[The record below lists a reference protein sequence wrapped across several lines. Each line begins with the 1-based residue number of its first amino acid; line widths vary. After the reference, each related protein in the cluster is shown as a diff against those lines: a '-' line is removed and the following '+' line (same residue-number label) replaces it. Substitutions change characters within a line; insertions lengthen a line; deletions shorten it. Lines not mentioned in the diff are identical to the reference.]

1 MKRKIS
7 WLIAGPLV
15 LLQLLISPSP
25 VSAATAMIFCN
36 GNLGSASGLTSS
48 QISGFQASGFTTM
61 VLFAMSVSTNGSFTY
76 GGQTICSNGVYVG
89 PSNWGSLLSQCL
101 TAPSSVTRIEMCLG
115 GAGDTSWANIKN
127 LIAANGTNSSTVLYQ
142 NLSALKNALGINAID
157 SDDESTYDSGSAI
170 SFGLMCGA
178 LGLKMTLCPYTDT
191 SYWTAVKSG
200 LGSEVDY
207 IYLQC
212 YSGGAGND
220 PSSWASSMG
229 VPVSQI
235 VPGYWDYER
244 NATFLTNMMTW
255 AGEGCTGGFL
265 WPSCTGCDPPAD
277 PGEMFQYAGWILT
290 AFYPAIT
297 NAYDVAANS
306 AYKGDGAPDG
316 LSAGGQNG
324 GFGFEAW
331 TFAIQKTGGAFIQT
345 NGPSGDSFDLWNT
358 SANSLT
364 VAVRPFASPL
374 SVGQSFTVSTCL
386 NSLDTIAN
394 TNEIVLE
401 DSGGNILFGYWH
413 YGYEANANNG
423 EYRDAT
429 TNDGAALNFQ
439 YAYQQF
445 ETFTFTL
452 NSATTY
458 TFTDNSTGASFTG
471 RISNAKITHVAFIRF
486 NGANTPVNG
495 QDFQFDQ
502 LQITSSA
509 PPTFRVTPA
518 QGALSVP
525 ETNSIVAN
533 VAASSV
539 GLNTSFASMTVDG
552 SSVTPTVGGS
562 SSLLTVSYI
571 PSPALSAGSV
581 HMAKVV
587 VQDDN
592 EVSHTNTWSFT
603 TGFSS
608 LPAVLAG
615 PFTVSNSVDLTI
627 FTAGGDPWL
636 GTNYL
641 SASSQTLFA
650 RFSMEFD
657 TTNDTSSIYTWGGMD
672 FFQGSNEK
680 LLFGKNGGS
689 PNWSVAIDG
698 ANGPDLNPVVAVVPS
713 DWHTIVVQIDYEDGT
728 VANETVWL
736 DPDFTQTEA
745 NQPQASVTLSDDNTF
760 DNIRLRCGFNDA
772 SATFS
777 NIVMAATSAQVGF
790 QPASPPRIMN
800 INLSGT
806 SLSISATNGAAGGSW
821 TLLQSTNLALPLSQW
836 QTNCT
841 GNFDSSGNLST
852 GITNTATNRQEF
864 YLLKVH

>member
-1 MKRKIS
+1 MVG
-7 WLIAGPLV
+7 LLV
-15 LLQLLISPSP
+15 LLQLTISPPP

-36 GNLGSASGLTSS
+36 GNMGSASGLTSS
-48 QISGFQASGFTTM
+48 QINGFQTSGFTTM

-157 SDDESTYDSGSAI
+157 SDDESTYDSDSAI
-170 SFGLMCGA
+170 NFGLMCSA
-178 LGLKMTLCPYTDT
+178 LGMKMTLCPYTDS
-191 SYWTAVKSG
+191 SYWAAVKSG

-220 PSSWASSMG
+220 PASWASSMG

-265 WPSCTGCDPPAD
+265 WPSCTGCNPPAG
-277 PGEMFQYAGWILT
+277 PGEMLQYAGWILT
-290 AFYPAIT
+290 AFSPAQTT

-306 AYKGDGAPDG
+306 AYTGDGPPNG
-316 LSAGGQNG
+316 LSPGGQNG
-324 GFGFEAW
+324 GFGYGGW
-331 TFAIQKTGGAFIQT
+331 TFTVQNTGGAFIQT

-358 SANSLT
+358 SANSST

-374 SVGQSFTVSTCL
+374 AVGQSFTVSTRL

-394 TNEIVLE
+394 TNEIALE
-401 DSGGNILFGYWH
+401 DSSGNIMFGYWH
-413 YGYEANANNG
+413 YGFEADANSG
-423 EYRDAT
+423 WYRDAT
-429 TNDGAALNFQ
+429 TNDGVAVNFQ
-439 YAYQQF
+439 YAYTSFQS
-445 ETFTFTL
+445 FTFTL
-452 NSATTY
+452 NSPTNY
-458 TFTDNSTGASFTG
+458 TFIDNSTGASFAG
-471 RISNAKITHVAFIRF
+471 RISNSQIARVAFFRS
-486 NGANTPVNG
+486 NGSSGTSSGGN
-495 QDFQFDQ
+495 DFQFDV
-502 LQITSSA
+502 LQILSEP
-509 PPTFRVTPA
+509 PPTFGVTPA

-525 ETNSIVAN
+525 VTNSIVAQ
-533 VAASSV
+533 VTASRV
-539 GLNTSFASMTVDG
+539 GLNTSVASLTVDG
-552 SSVTPTVGGS
+552 NSVTPKVGGS
-562 SSLLTVSYI
+562 SSLMTVSYT

-581 HMAKVV
+581 HTAQVV

-592 EVSHTNTWSFT
+592 EVSYTNTWSFT

-608 LPAVLAG
+608 LPAVLPG
-615 PFTVSNSVDLTI
+615 PFTVSNSVDLSI
-627 FTAGGDPWL
+627 FTAAGDPWL

-641 SASSQTLFA
+641 STSSQTLYA
-650 RFSMEFD
+650 RFSMKFD
-657 TTNDTSSIYTWGGMD
+657 TTNNTSSTYTWGGMD
-672 FFQGSNEK
+672 FFQGSSEK

-689 PNWSVAIDG
+689 PNWSTAIDG
-698 ANGPDLNPVVAVVPS
+698 ANGPDLHPVVTVVTN
-713 DWHTIVVQIDYEDGT
+713 DWHTIVVRINYEDGSP
-728 VANETVWL
+728 ANETVWL
-736 DPDFTQTEA
+736 DPDFAQTEA
-745 NQPQASVTLSDDNTF
+745 NQPQVPITLSDDNTF

-777 NIVMAATSAQVGF
+777 NIVMATTSADVGF
-790 QPASPPRIMN
+790 LVPTAVMSITTSDGSM
-800 INLSGT
+800 
-806 SLSISATNGAAGGSW
+806 SLSWTSTGTLQEAPAVTGPWTVSANQTNLQ
-821 TLLQSTNLALPLSQW
+821 TLSTTNLAQFFRL
-836 QTNCT
+836 
-841 GNFDSSGNLST
+841 
-852 GITNTATNRQEF
+852 RQ
-864 YLLKVH
+864 